1 MKSNEKNPPELV
13 IQEEWSNEAVF
24 YACKWIDE
32 ASAVFFRPS
41 QTIEDEEIMFGEL
54 IIQKTNGETFEIG
67 RRLYEQG
74 LATSSEKFLNIFNRS
89 TSSIIER
96 WNNNARNAAIF
107 EYPDSLVIGGD
118 IGDSAEV
125 EAAKARRIR
134 EILPKVERVKME
146 NREAID
152 EINKSI
158 NKVRLWQSNNAEVEP
173 EDELVDLEVPL
184 QPIPETEYDP
194 EAYNILEDEKP
205 IREVTRKS
213 ASSNPRSYV
222 MLPSGAPL
230 NTSVQSPHFV
240 DKNLQAVTSR
250 QANTSQQPPESSH
263 ELYELN
269 PSPEES
275 NDGPS
280 DNPMEP
286 FISKPKKADC
296 CINQ

>member
-1 MKSNEKNPPELV
+1 MEKPPELV
-13 IQEEWSNEAVF
+13 VQEEWSNEAVF

-32 ASAVFFRPS
+32 ASAVYFRPS
-41 QTIEDEEIMFGEL
+41 QTIDDEEVMFGEL
-54 IIQKTNGETFEIG
+54 IIRKTNGETFEIS
-67 RRLYEQG
+67 RKLCEQG
-74 LATSSEKFLNIFNRS
+74 FATSSEKFLDMFNRS
-89 TSSIIER
+89 KSSIIER
-96 WNNNARNAAIF
+96 WNNNVRNGAIF

-118 IGDSAEV
+118 IGDTAEV
-125 EAAKARRIR
+125 EAAKARKIR

-158 NKVRLWQSNNAEVEP
+158 DKVRLWQSNNAGVKP
-173 EDELVDLEVPL
+173 EDEPVNLELPL
-184 QPIPETEYDP
+184 QPIPENYEYDI
-194 EAYNILEDEKP
+194 EAYQVLEEEKSTK
-205 IREVTRKS
+205 EVTRKS
-213 ASSNPRSYV
+213 GSSKTRSFIV
-222 MLPSGAPL
+222 VPSGAPI
-230 NTSVQSPHFV
+230 NISVRSPRYV
-240 DKNLQAVTSR
+240 DENFQAVTMR
-250 QANTSQQPPESSH
+250 PANTSQQPVESPQ

-269 PSPEES
+269 ASPEES